1 MSIYGDYDEKFPLPD
16 EDDAPPPYEPNG
28 GTLLLFI
35 AEEEE
40 KPIFET
46 QKDIPKV
53 HKQEKVWKIFGM
65 EKKSNCIPYLNRF
78 YSIFLHVA
86 FFNCD
91 FLWFF
96 MFLKLV
102 LVYAVFSVT
111 LKLGEIW

>member
-65 EKKSNCIPYLNRF
+65 EKNQIAYHIWIDFTRF
-78 YSIFLHVA
+78 FCMWLFLTAIF
-86 FFNCD
+86 CD
-91 FLWFF
+91 FSCF
-96 MFLKLV
+96 
-102 LVYAVFSVT
+102 
-111 LKLGEIW
+111 